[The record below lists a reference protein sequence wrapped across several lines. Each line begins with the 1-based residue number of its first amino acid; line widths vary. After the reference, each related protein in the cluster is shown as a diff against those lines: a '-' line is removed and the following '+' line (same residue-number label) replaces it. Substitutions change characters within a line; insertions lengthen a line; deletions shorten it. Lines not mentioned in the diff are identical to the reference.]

1 MITKKHLD
9 AILDGPV
16 QYVDYANQP
25 VDADDNAIIEDIT
38 QNDGNYLATVSTN
51 LKDYLNSP
59 IDGYEKA
66 FRLRPGNGYYDFLD
80 DDEDD
85 CKDFAIF
92 DGTPTIHGFVG
103 NDFDYYI
110 TIFKHNHTYVAYVV
124 REYEC
129 GGPIGSFIL
138 KRDTYENL
146 LKELNKTI
154 YSYY

>member
-9 AILDGPV
+9 AILDSPV

-25 VDADDNAIIEDIT
+25 VNANDNTIIEDIVK
-38 QNDGNYLATVSTN
+38 NDDDYLATVSTN
-51 LKDYLNSP
+51 LKDYLNNP
-59 IDGYEKA
+59 IEGYEKA
-66 FRLRPGNGYYDFLD
+66 FRLRPGNGYYNFLD
-80 DDEDD
+80 DNEDE

-92 DGTPTIHGFVG
+92 DGTPTIHGFI
-103 NDFDYYI
+103 NADDDYFI

-138 KRDTYENL
+138 KRDNYEDL
-146 LKELNKTI
+146 LKKLNETI
-154 YSYY
+154 YSY

>member
-9 AILDGPV
+9 AILDSPV

-25 VDADDNAIIEDIT
+25 VNANDNTIIEDIVK
-38 QNDGNYLATVSTN
+38 NDDDYLATVSTN
-51 LKDYLNSP
+51 LKDYLDNP
-59 IDGYEKA
+59 IKGYEKA
-66 FRLRPGNGYYDFLD
+66 FRLRPGNGYYNFLD
-80 DDEDD
+80 DNEDE

-92 DGTPTIHGFVG
+92 DGTPTIHGFI
-103 NDFDYYI
+103 NADDDYFI

-138 KRDTYENL
+138 KRDNYEDL
-146 LKELNKTI
+146 LKKLNETI
-154 YSYY
+154 YSY

>member
-9 AILDGPV
+9 AILDSPV

-25 VDADDNAIIEDIT
+25 VNADDNTIIEDIVK
-38 QNDGNYLATVSTN
+38 NDDDYLATVSTN
-51 LKDYLNSP
+51 LKDYLDNP
-59 IDGYEKA
+59 IEGYEKA

-80 DDEDD
+80 DNEDE

-92 DGTPTIHGFVG
+92 DGTPTIHGFI
-103 NDFDYYI
+103 NADDDYFI

-138 KRDTYENL
+138 KRDNYEDL
-146 LKELNKTI
+146 LKKLNETI
-154 YSYY
+154 YSY

>member
-25 VDADDNAIIEDIT
+25 VNADDNTIIEDIVKDV
-38 QNDGNYLATVSTN
+38 DGYLATVSTN
-51 LKDYLNSP
+51 LKDYLNNP
-59 IDGYEKA
+59 IEGYEKT
-66 FRLRPGNGYYDFLD
+66 FRLRPGNGYYAFLD
-80 DDEDD
+80 DDKDE

-110 TIFKHNHTYVAYVV
+110 TIFKHNHTYVGYVV
-124 REYEC
+124 KEYEC

-138 KRDTYENL
+138 KRGTYENL

-154 YSYY
+154 YSY

>member
-25 VDADDNAIIEDIT
+25 VNADDNTIIEDIVKDV
-38 QNDGNYLATVSTN
+38 DGYLATVSTN
-51 LKDYLNSP
+51 LKDYLDNP
-59 IDGYEKA
+59 IEGYEKA

-80 DDEDD
+80 DDKDE

-92 DGTPTIHGFVG
+92 DGTPTIHGFI
-103 NDFDYYI
+103 NADDDYFI

-138 KRDTYENL
+138 KRNNYEDL
-146 LKELNKTI
+146 LKKLNETI
-154 YSYY
+154 YSY

>member
-1 MITKKHLD
+1 MLSKKHLK
-9 AILDGPV
+9 ILIDGPI

-25 VDADDNAIIEDIT
+25 IDVNDDTIIEDIVKDDD
-38 QNDGNYLATVSTN
+38 QYIATVSTN

-66 FRLRPGNGYYDFLD
+66 FRLRPDHGYYAFLD
-80 DDEDD
+80 DDEEK

-124 REYEC
+124 KEYEC
-129 GGPIGSFIL
+129 GGPVGSFIL
-138 KRDTYENL
+138 KRGAYEDL
-146 LKELNKTI
+146 LKELNETI
-154 YSYY
+154 YSY

>member
-25 VDADDNAIIEDIT
+25 VDADDNAIIKDIVK
-38 QNDGNYLATVSTN
+38 NDDDYLATVSTN
-51 LKDYLNSP
+51 LKDYLNNP
-59 IDGYEKA
+59 IEGYEKA
-66 FRLRPGNGYYDFLD
+66 FRLRPSQGYYDFLD

-92 DGTPTIHGFVG
+92 DGTPTIHGFVAA
-103 NDFDYYI
+103 DDDYYI
-110 TIFKHNHTYVAYVV
+110 TIFKHKYTYVAYVV

-129 GGPIGSFIL
+129 GGPIGSFII
-138 KRDTYENL
+138 KRDSYENL
-146 LKELNKTI
+146 LKEINKTI
-154 YSYY
+154 HSY

>member
-9 AILDGPV
+9 AILNSPV

-25 VDADDNAIIEDIT
+25 VNANDNTIIEDIVK
-38 QNDGNYLATVSTN
+38 NDDDYLATVSTN
-51 LKDYLNSP
+51 LKDYLDNP
-59 IDGYEKA
+59 IEGYEKA
-66 FRLRPGNGYYDFLD
+66 FRLRPGNGYYNFLD
-80 DDEDD
+80 DNEDE

-92 DGTPTIHGFVG
+92 DGTPTIHGFI
-103 NDFDYYI
+103 NADDDYFI

-138 KRDTYENL
+138 KRDNYEDL
-146 LKELNKTI
+146 LKKLNETI
-154 YSYY
+154 YSY

>member
-1 MITKKHLD
+1 MLTRKHLK
-9 AILDGPV
+9 ILIDGPV

-25 VDADDNAIIEDIT
+25 VDADDDIVIEDIIKDDDT
-38 QNDGNYLATVSTN
+38 YIATVSSN
-51 LKDYLNSP
+51 LKNYLDNP
-59 IDGYEKA
+59 IESYEKA

-80 DDEDD
+80 DDEDE

-92 DGTPTIHGFVG
+92 DGTPTIHGFV
-103 NDFDYYI
+103 NADDDYFI

-138 KRDTYENL
+138 KRDNYENL
-146 LKELNKTI
+146 LKELNKAI
-154 YSYY
+154 YSY

>member
-25 VDADDNAIIEDIT
+25 VNADDNTIIEDIVK
-38 QNDGNYLATVSTN
+38 NDDDYLATVSTN
-51 LKDYLNSP
+51 LKDYLDNS
-59 IDGYEKA
+59 IEGYEKA

-92 DGTPTIHGFVG
+92 NGTPTIHGFI
-103 NDFDYYI
+103 NADDDYFI

-138 KRDTYENL
+138 KRDNYEDL
-146 LKELNKTI
+146 LKKLNETI
-154 YSYY
+154 YSY

>member
-9 AILDGPV
+9 AILDSPV

-25 VDADDNAIIEDIT
+25 VNANDNTIIEDIVK
-38 QNDGNYLATVSTN
+38 NDDDYLATVSTN
-51 LKDYLNSP
+51 LKDYLDNP
-59 IDGYEKA
+59 IEGYEKA
-66 FRLRPGNGYYDFLD
+66 FRLRSGNGYYNFLD
-80 DDEDD
+80 DNEDE

-92 DGTPTIHGFVG
+92 DGTPTIHGFI
-103 NDFDYYI
+103 NADDDYFI

-138 KRDTYENL
+138 KRDNYEDL
-146 LKELNKTI
+146 LKKLNETI
-154 YSYY
+154 YSY